1 MKSDILFKSP
11 EEEMKTFLIFEP
23 TQVGKNCFIN
33 KFVGE
38 GHSVTGT
45 GSDEPVKKS
54 CRLHIPKSP
63 ASEKQE

>member
-1 MKSDILFKSP
+1 MKIL
-11 EEEMKTFLIFEP
+11 LIFEP
-23 TQVGKNCFIN
+23 TQVGKNSFIN

-38 GHSVTGT
+38 GHSVT

-54 CRLHIPKSP
+54 CRLHIPESP